1 MMGRALLYNSANK
14 LSLYDK
20 LFPWDYY
27 LVAREFIK
35 EKTAFVNLAGNFTEK
50 LLENKY
56 SPSIIRE
63 ISGTEPSLAEA
74 LINAGA
80 KIYGNLNEID
90 DNSLNL
96 ITSRFAP
103 INLKLVKSKLKK
115 GGHLIAEEIGFAS
128 FESIAY
134 TLDMEDMLPSFN
146 SQNNLENRK
155 QLLLNEGFRVVKKK
169 KEDKKNFLNK
179 AELAEFISA
188 LSVFFDKAKLF
199 ESKLKNSEKDNFS
212 VVLHRYIYTAKK
224 LN

>member
-115 GGHLIAEEIGFAS
+115 AV
-128 FESIAY
+128 
-134 TLDMEDMLPSFN
+134 TL
-146 SQNNLENRK
+146 
-155 QLLLNEGFRVVKKK
+155 
-169 KEDKKNFLNK
+169 
-179 AELAEFISA
+179 
-188 LSVFFDKAKLF
+188 
-199 ESKLKNSEKDNFS
+199 
-212 VVLHRYIYTAKK
+212 
-224 LN
+224 

>member
-1 MMGRALLYNSANK
+1 MMERALLYNSANK

-27 LVAREFIK
+27 LVSREFI
-35 EKTAFVNLAGNFTEK
+35 VNLAGNFTEK

-63 ISGTEPSLAEA
+63 ISGTEPSLTEA

-155 QLLLNEGFRVVKKK
+155 QQLLNEGFRVVTRNQEYKKIL
-169 KEDKKNFLNK
+169 LNK